1 MEWNSTLYD
10 TSHDFVA
17 EYGKG
22 LLEFVPKKDEQIIL
36 DLGCGTGVLTGQLA
50 ELCNRIVG
58 VDSSQSMIDKAKEQF
73 NNIEFKVCDALAL
86 PFENEFDVVFSNAV
100 FHWISDHDTLLKN
113 IHKVLKA
120 QGVLVCEFGANG
132 NIATIEDAF
141 VKACNSLGYDYEPK
155 FNFPTVEDF
164 GKLLENN
171 GFVIDRIYDYDR
183 PTVLKDNEQ
192 GLVNW
197 MKQFFAS
204 ELTVMPEYIQAI
216 VFEKVEELTK
226 DVLWNGAEWVADY
239 RRLRA
244 IARI

>member
-10 TSHDFVA
+10 KKHDFVA

-22 LLEFVPKKDEQIIL
+22 LLEFVPKNDEQIIL
-36 DLGCGTGVLTGQLA
+36 DLGCGTGILTVQLA
-50 ELCNRIVG
+50 DLCNRIVG
-58 VDSSQSMIDKAKEQF
+58 VDGSQSMIDKAKKEF
-73 NNIEFKVCDALAL
+73 SNIEFKVCDALTL
-86 PFENEFDVVFSNAV
+86 PFKNEFDVVFSNAV

-113 IHKVLKA
+113 IHKVLKV
-120 QGVLVCEFGANG
+120 QGVLVCEFGAKG

-141 VKACNSLGYDYEPK
+141 VKACGSLGYDYEPK
-155 FNFPTVEDF
+155 FNFPTVGDF
-164 GKLLENN
+164 GKLLESN

-204 ELTVMPEYIQAI
+204 ELAVMPEDVQAM
-216 VFEKVEELTK
+216 VFEKVEVLTR
-226 DVLWNGAEWVADY
+226 DVLWNGVEWVADY

-244 IARI
+244 IAHI

>member
-10 TSHDFVA
+10 KKHDFVA

-22 LLEFVPKKDEQIIL
+22 LLEFIPGNDEQVIL
-36 DLGCGTGVLTGQLA
+36 DLGCGTGVLTVQLA
-50 ELCNRIVG
+50 DLCNKVVG
-58 VDSSQSMIDKAKEQF
+58 VDSSQSMIDKAKQQF
-73 NNIEFKVCDALAL
+73 SNIEFRVCDALAL
-86 PFENEFDVVFSNAV
+86 PFKNEFDVVFSNAV
-100 FHWISDHDTLLKN
+100 FHWISDHNALLKN
-113 IHKVLKA
+113 IHEVLKP
-120 QGVLVCEFGANG
+120 QGLLVCEFGANG
-132 NIATIEDAF
+132 NIATIENAF
-141 VKACNSLGYDYEPK
+141 VKACNSFGYDYEPK
-155 FNFPTVEDF
+155 FNFPTVENF

-192 GLVNW
+192 GLFNW

-204 ELTVMPEYIQAI
+204 ELAVMSEHIQAM

-226 DVLWNGAEWVADY
+226 DTLWNGTEWVADY

-244 IARI
+244 IAHI